1 MEVGSLATVQRCHN
15 PLYESFCLPSGMG
28 FPVPWRE
35 EEAGV
40 MLQDTWTILPVPA
53 SCLQCQSRPVY
64 ISGVCVCVC
73 VFLPLPSFLF
83 WMMRSPGQLF
93 LMKPFIHRLRFFV
106 VVCCITM
113 GRPQPCGN
121 IHSGCKE
128 DDTPLEG
135 QPLAA
140 FERL

>member
-1 MEVGSLATVQRCHN
+1 
-15 PLYESFCLPSGMG
+15 
-28 FPVPWRE
+28 
-35 EEAGV
+35 
-40 MLQDTWTILPVPA
+40 MLQCSGVITRCTRA
-53 SCLQCQSRPVY
+53 SACLRAWDSLSLGVRSKLGLCCRTLGQFYRFRQVASNVRAALSTYQVC
-64 ISGVCVCVC
+64 VCVCVC